1 MLLGVFTVAALI
13 NKFRLQTKAFGF
25 SPDKDGQRIPFNEQR
40 LYRAF
45 QSSDKFQ
52 DSFLT
57 LLL

>member
-1 MLLGVFTVAALI
+1 MLLGGFTVAALI

-25 SPDKDGQRIPFNEQR
+25 SPDKEGQRIHFNKQR

-45 QSSDKFQ
+45 KSSDKYQ
-52 DSFLT
+52 YSFLT